1 MMVESEV
8 YLERFITKFP
18 SLIELGLNIVRLEIR
33 SELTIRCQD
42 KDRRQGRRDRVVRE
56 RSRQ

>member
-18 SLIELGLNIVRLEIR
+18 SLIELGLTIVRLEIR
-33 SELTIRCQD
+33 SEFTYQVQSCLYP
-42 KDRRQGRRDRVVRE
+42 
-56 RSRQ
+56 